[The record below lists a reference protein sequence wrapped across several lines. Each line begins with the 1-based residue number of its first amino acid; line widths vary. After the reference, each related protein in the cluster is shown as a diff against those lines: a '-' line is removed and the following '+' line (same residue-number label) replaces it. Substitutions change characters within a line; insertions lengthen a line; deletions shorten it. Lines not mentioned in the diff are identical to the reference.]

1 MDFIEKLETL
11 MKSKGIDNLNELSL
25 QSKIPYTTLK
35 GFYTRGTEKIQRTT
49 LNKLADFFDCTLD
62 YLACD
67 DVLDPSKHFAP
78 GEEYKELYKIERA
91 LKSAGFLDEDGSL
104 SDEKLNNMI
113 DVLVANKKFI
123 MNNDND
129 TK

>member
-11 MKSKGIDNLNELSL
+11 MKNKKINNAYELSM
-25 QSKIPYTTLK
+25 QSKIPYTTIK
-35 GFYTRGTEKIQRTT
+35 GFYTRGTDKIQRST
-49 LNKLADFFDCTLD
+49 LNKLADFFGCTLD

-67 DVLDPSKHFAP
+67 DVINPTKHFAP
-78 GEEYKELYKIERA
+78 TEEYKELYKLERA
-91 LKSAGFLDEDGSL
+91 LQEAGFLEENGTL

-123 MNNDND
+123 MSNDNNE
-129 TK
+129 K

>member
-1 MDFIEKLETL
+1 MDFIEKLEAL

-49 LNKLADFFDCTLD
+49 LNKLADFFECTLD

-91 LKSAGFLDEDGSL
+91 LNNAGFLDDDGSL
-104 SDEKLNNMI
+104 SDERLNNMI
-113 DVLVANKKFI
+113 DVLIANKKFI
-123 MNNDND
+123 MNND
-129 TK
+129 KEKK

>member
-1 MDFIEKLETL
+1 M
-11 MKSKGIDNLNELSL
+11 
-25 QSKIPYTTLK
+25 
-35 GFYTRGTEKIQRTT
+35 
-49 LNKLADFFDCTLD
+49 
-62 YLACD
+62 
-67 DVLDPSKHFAP
+67 LDPSKHFAP

-123 MNNDND
+123 MNNDKD